1 MITFL
6 IEKRLKD
13 RSQEWKYYI
22 LKIREKRKEIVNI
35 KKNVYKTNR
44 YIKVKE
50 QNVYERSKVHFNHS
64 FVYDVYY
71 I

>member
-13 RSQEWKYYI
+13 RSQEWKYHI

-35 KKNVYKTNR
+35 KKNVY
-44 YIKVKE
+44 
-50 QNVYERSKVHFNHS
+50 
-64 FVYDVYY
+64 
-71 I
+71 